1 MNPALPRPAHAQVV
15 SRWTGIPLTKLVASE
30 REKLLH
36 LTDELHQR
44 IIGQEEAVSGV
55 AGVEKVLKGM
65 G

>member
-1 MNPALPRPAHAQVV
+1 MV

-44 IIGQEEAVSGV
+44 IIGQEEAVSGG
-55 AGVEKVLKGM
+55 AGVEKVLKGV

>member
-1 MNPALPRPAHAQVV
+1 MV

-55 AGVEKVLKGM
+55 AGVEEAFKGV